1 MSSGYRSKSNFST
14 SLYPSTSRNL
24 IANTTQNDTPIPST
38 TRGLTGD
45 SNLSGNISGLTGDY
59 ISRLT
64 GDRTRSTF
72 TPQLSNLHKDETPER
87 SRSPYSSNRSY
98 LLTDNRNG
106 AGAQPPRQTLV
117 SRPGSAHQV
126 SEALSESSDLHTS
139 SSASNLLHEEAEET
153 EEDPRTPIRKLLDL
167 AGDLRNLDVEKCLYD
182 YKAMMEFKDPMV
194 LTREVRHTYIF
205 NMNTVY

>member
-45 SNLSGNISGLTGDY
+45 SNPSSN

-117 SRPGSAHQV
+117 FRPGTAHQV
-126 SEALSESSDLHTS
+126 SEAWSESSDLHTS